1 MERLGRY
8 IAAGSLSWFELIES
22 LKRILAMI
30 VWNVYCWSDLELE
43 DGCWS
48 SRRFPSFISVRP
60 QLLLEVIVDDATP
73 T

>member
-1 MERLGRY
+1 
-8 IAAGSLSWFELIES
+8 
-22 LKRILAMI
+22 MI
-30 VWNVYCWSDLELE
+30 VWNIYCWSDLELE

>member
-8 IAAGSLSWFELIES
+8 IVVGGSSCFELIGS
-22 LKRILAMI
+22 LKRILAMT

-48 SRRFPSFISVRP
+48 SRRFPPFYTRA
-60 QLLLEVIVDDATP
+60 ATV
-73 T
+73 TVGGHRR